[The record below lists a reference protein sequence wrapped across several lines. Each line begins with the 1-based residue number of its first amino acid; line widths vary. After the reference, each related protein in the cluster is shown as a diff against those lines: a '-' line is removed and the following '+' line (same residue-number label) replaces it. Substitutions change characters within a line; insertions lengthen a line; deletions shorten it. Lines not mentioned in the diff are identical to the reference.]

1 MATFQYKN
9 GIGKTAAYQVS
20 GRPYIL
26 RGTKTGGATVDE
38 VSFNT
43 VTRFIQ
49 ISASAPMRVGFSELG
64 VTTSDNYFV
73 QGAGLSDIY
82 EWRVSSLFLS
92 GSGAVANY
100 EIRAGATSIANT
112 DLPANWSGSVGV
124 G

>member
-26 RGTKTGGATVDE
+26 RGTTTGGGTVDK
-38 VSFNT
+38 VRFDS

-49 ISASAPMRVGFSELG
+49 ISASAEMRVGFSELG

-73 QGAGLSDIY
+73 HGPGLSDIY

-92 GSGAVANY
+92 GAGAAADY

>member
-26 RGTKTGGATVDE
+26 RGSTTGGGAVDK
-38 VSFNT
+38 VSFDT

-49 ISASAPMRVGFSELG
+49 ISASAPIDVGFSELG
-64 VTTSDNYFV
+64 VTTSNNYFV
-73 QGAGLSDIY
+73 QGRGLSDIY
-82 EWRVSSLFLS
+82 EWRVSSLFLTTA
-92 GSGAVANY
+92 GAAANY
-100 EIRAGATSIANT
+100 EIRAGATSISNT
-112 DLPANWSGSVGV
+112 DLPESWSGSVGV

>member
-26 RGTKTGGATVDE
+26 RGTTTGADTVDE

-49 ISASAPMRVGFSELG
+49 ISASAEMRVGFSELG

-73 QGAGLSDIY
+73 QGPGLSDIY

-92 GSGAVANY
+92 GSGATANY
-100 EIRAGATSIANT
+100 EIRAGATSISNT
-112 DLPANWSGSVGV
+112 DLPNSWSGSVGV